1 MMFGPSH
8 GLQLVMHCPSLWPTL
23 ISTRLQWT
31 LTTMGLLSQWY
42 VHFLYRLCAFDADGL
57 E

>member
-42 VHFLYRLCAFDADGL
+42 VRFLYRLCAFDADGL